1 MARPARTMAPPMPT
15 TTPTTVLFVFA
26 DIVDEDDDSFWASVA
41 EFEDLAED
49 WVPVADE
56 DEVWLGALVVFVVVI
71 GL

>member
-1 MARPARTMAPPMPT
+1 MPT

-26 DIVDEDDDSFWASVA
+26 DIVDEDDDSFWASEA

-56 DEVWLGALVVFVVVI
+56 EEAWLGARVICVVVTW
-71 GL
+71 L